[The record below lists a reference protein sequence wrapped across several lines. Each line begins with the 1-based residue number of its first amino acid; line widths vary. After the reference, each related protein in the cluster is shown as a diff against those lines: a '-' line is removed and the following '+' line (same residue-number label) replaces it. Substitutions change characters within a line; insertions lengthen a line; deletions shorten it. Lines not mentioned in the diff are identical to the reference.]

1 MLLAILNMKRLSVLL
16 CIITLGVFIIA
27 NTAIAQTSFSVPPKA
42 YPANVPFKCDAGVD
56 SYWHVT
62 SITCIG
68 RANGGYKFR
77 IEGIA
82 QKTCRSMSIDL
93 FYLMPGNRIMTA
105 GAYYFPNIEE
115 GKSFSFEIVSAFT
128 GYAPSKFN
136 GFFISSEVLQR
147 ILLNEQE
154 KAKNTSNNS
163 YTRKFGMPMTRR
175 SDTKQE
181 SVKTKENPN
190 KVYQSTDKKIEKL
203 PEFPGGLRAFME
215 YISKNIHYPWICK
228 EQKIQGKVLVGFIVE
243 KDGSVSNV
251 TALKKVHAN
260 LDTEAIRVIKSSPK
274 WKPGTMNGEPI
285 RIQMAVYVNFKL

>member
-1 MLLAILNMKRLSVLL
+1 MKKLSVLL
-16 CIITLGVFIIA
+16 CIITIGVFLIA
-27 NTAIAQTSFSVPPKA
+27 NTAIAQTSFSIPPKA
-42 YPANVPFKCDAGVD
+42 YPTNVPFKCDAGVN

-77 IEGIA
+77 IKGTA
-82 QKTCRSMSIDL
+82 RKTSRSMSIDL

-115 GKSFSFEIVSAFT
+115 GKPFSFEIVSAFS

-147 ILLNEQE
+147 ILLNEQY
-154 KAKNTSNNS
+154 KSKNPSDNS
-163 YTRKFGMPMTRR
+163 YTRKFGIPTTKR

-181 SVKTKENPN
+181 SDKTKENPN
-190 KVYQSTDKKIEKL
+190 KVYQSIDKRIEKL

-215 YISKNIHYPWICK
+215 YISKNIHFPGICK

-251 TALKKVHAN
+251 TALKKVHTN
-260 LDTEAIRVIKSSPK
+260 LDTEAIRVVKSSPK
-274 WKPGTMNGEPI
+274 WNPGTVNGEPV
-285 RIQMAVYVNFKL
+285 RIQMGVNVIFRL